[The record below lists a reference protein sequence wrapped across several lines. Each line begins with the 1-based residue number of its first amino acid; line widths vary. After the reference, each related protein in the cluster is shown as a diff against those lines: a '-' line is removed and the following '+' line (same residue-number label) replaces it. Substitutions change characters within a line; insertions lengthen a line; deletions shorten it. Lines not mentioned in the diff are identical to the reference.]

1 MHVVVNSI
9 IYNVL
14 VCPDFKVKGI
24 MFVLSLKVK
33 YKCIST
39 LLVYFLAYH
48 RTESNL
54 RLMLMYNQRGHKV
67 TVKPLS
73 EEAAISLATDM
84 MNDIFIFSIAFL
96 VLYQEYIRSSKSS
109 AAEKMQ
115 RENEILSINNQLD
128 DLVLVT
134 ARHDTQLREAERE
147 RYHLLTMVSDL
158 RTWSSSCTKLISE
171 KQDSHL
177 REVFR
182 QIKHLQT
189 IQLTVHK
196 NSKTEHINIAV
207 EKEKMD

>member
-1 MHVVVNSI
+1 MPFPI
-9 IYNVL
+9 I
-14 VCPDFKVKGI
+14 K
-24 MFVLSLKVK
+24 
-33 YKCIST
+33 
-39 LLVYFLAYH
+39 LVYLFAKQVSKPLATRATSYMKEKPFLRKYLMIPLAQAYH